1 MPTSS
6 TPSSS
11 SRRPSPS
18 RRPSSQL
25 PLPSRDWALFLDFDG
40 TLVSLAAHPD
50 DVHVSPRLKTLLG
63 QLDRAFDGA
72 VAVVSGR
79 PLDQL
84 ERLLAPVSL
93 PMAGIHGLE
102 WRNPDGTRHT
112 AVDQPAQLASCRDAL
127 ASFVEA
133 HPGLHY
139 EDKGVSLTL
148 HYRTAPELAETCRE
162 FIEAQHRALGDTFE
176 LIPGKCVFEL
186 RPSGYHK
193 GTAVARLLDEESTF
207 QTRTPVFIGDDV
219 TDEDAFRTVNARGG
233 HSVRVGSQDETAAT
247 YHLQSVQEV
256 LTWLETLTTPDP

>member
-1 MPTSS
+1 MPKPS
-6 TPSSS
+6 THLSSS
-11 SRRPSPS
+11 Q
-18 RRPSSQL
+18 RPSSRL
-25 PLPSRDWALFLDFDG
+25 PLPRRDWALFLDFDG

-50 DVHVSPRLKTLLG
+50 DVHVSPRLKALLG
-63 QLDRAFDGA
+63 ELVETYEGA

-102 WRNPDGTRHT
+102 WRDADGSRHS
-112 AVDQPAQLASCRDAL
+112 AVDQPTQLASCRDAL
-127 ASFVEA
+127 AAFVED

-148 HYRTAPELAETCRE
+148 HYRGAPELAEACRE
-162 FIEAQHRALGDTFE
+162 FFEAQHQALGDTFE
-176 LIPGKCVFEL
+176 LIPGKCVLEL

-193 GTAVARLLDEESTF
+193 GTAVARLLDETSAF
-207 QTRTPVFIGDDV
+207 QARTPVFIGDDV
-219 TDEDAFRTVNARGG
+219 TDEDAFRIVNARGG

-247 YHLQSVQEV
+247 YYLESVQEV
-256 LTWLETLTTPDP
+256 LTWLESLIARDP